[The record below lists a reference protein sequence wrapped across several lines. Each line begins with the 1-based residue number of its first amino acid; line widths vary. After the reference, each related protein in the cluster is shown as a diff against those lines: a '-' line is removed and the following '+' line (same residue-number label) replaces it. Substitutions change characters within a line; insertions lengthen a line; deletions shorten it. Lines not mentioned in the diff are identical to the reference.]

1 MKNKYRYSLIIIT
14 FLLLITTSMGS
25 SYSLWVI
32 NRSTATEDV
41 LEGLTCFEIDTTG
54 STSMIQDYALVPMPD
69 ERGVLMSPSL
79 IKVKNNCNIRIPFR
93 IILATINYDNTPIN
107 ESFIRFSLSGDQTI
121 APAYLS
127 SRETI
132 NDYTISGQ
140 TINNTYIIT
149 TDYVDPNETK
159 NYGFRTWL
167 TDTNL
172 TSTTLQ
178 DGTIVYGG
186 DLVNKRF
193 NAFIIVEANSTL
205 Y

>member
-132 NDYTISGQ
+132 NDYALSGQ

>member
-121 APAYLS
+121 TPAYLS

-132 NDYTISGQ
+132 NDYAISGQ

>member
-107 ESFIRFSLSGDQTI
+107 ESFLRFSLSGDQTI

-140 TINNTYIIT
+140 TINNTYIIA

-178 DGTIVYGG
+178 DGTIVYGS